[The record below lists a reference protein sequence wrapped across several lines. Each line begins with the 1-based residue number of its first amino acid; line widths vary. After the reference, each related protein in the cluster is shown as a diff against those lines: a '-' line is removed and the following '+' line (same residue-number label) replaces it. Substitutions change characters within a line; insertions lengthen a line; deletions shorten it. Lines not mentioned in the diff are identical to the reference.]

1 MAGEAAAAAP
11 NLDVCVCTFQRPSLR
26 RTLASLAAQAG
37 APPFRVIVSDNDETP
52 SAEAV
57 VATARRELGLDID
70 YVHAPA
76 RNISIAR
83 NACLDRAKADLVAFV
98 DDDEIAPP
106 AWLATIARFLKSQ
119 DLDVAFG
126 PVKAIYP
133 DNAPRWVREGDF
145 HSFQTIE
152 RNGAVDTGYSSNV
165 IFKRSVVGARRFDV
179 ALGRSGGE
187 DAFFFATLHHHGARL
202 GLCPDA
208 VIEEPAPDQRLR
220 LRWLVTRAFRSGQTH
235 ARITCDLRGGSRVAL
250 ASLAAA
256 KAGYCALAVPLT
268 LWSPVGWRSNLI
280 RGALHV
286 GVVARALGARD
297 LELYG
302 TPTRAAETR

>member
-1 MAGEAAAAAP
+1 MAGEAAATAP

-26 RTLASLAAQAG
+26 QTLASLAAQQG

-52 SAEAV
+52 SAEPLV
-57 VATARRELGLDID
+57 EVARRELGLNIL

-83 NACLDRAKADLVAFV
+83 NACLDRAEAELVAFV

-106 AWLATIARFLKSQ
+106 GWLATISAYLEKQRF
-119 DLDVAFG
+119 DVVFG

-133 DNAPRWVREGDF
+133 EAAPRWARQGDF

-165 IFKRSVVGARRFDV
+165 IFRRAIVGARRFDL

-187 DAFFFATLHHHGARL
+187 DAFFFAMLHHHGAKL

-208 VIEEPAPDQRLR
+208 VLEEPTPVQRLR
-220 LRWLVTRAFRSGQTH
+220 LTWLLKRSFRSGQTH
-235 ARITCDLRGGSRVAL
+235 ARITCDLRGGSRAAMV
-250 ASLAAA
+250 SLAAL
-256 KAGYCALAVPLT
+256 KAGYCAFGALLT
-268 LWSPVGWRSNLI
+268 FWSPVLWRTNLI
-280 RGALHV
+280 RGALHA
-286 GVVARALGARD
+286 GAVARALGARD

-302 TPTRAAETR
+302 APVRAAETR